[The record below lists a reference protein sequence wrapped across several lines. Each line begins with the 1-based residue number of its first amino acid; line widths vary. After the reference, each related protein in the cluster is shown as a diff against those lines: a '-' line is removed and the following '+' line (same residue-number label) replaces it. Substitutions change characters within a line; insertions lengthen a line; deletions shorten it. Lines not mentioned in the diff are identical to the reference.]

1 MTRGFG
7 QLGCYGSPIATPN
20 LDTLAAGGLLYTSI
34 PPTALCSPSRSCIIT
49 GCNHHANATAAGAHS
64 PARIGYFRRAPRRRS
79 HHYRWRANRQRLA
92 QLTIRISSADQVNP
106 VPYNLRARHNRRG
119 ERKTITDNLWLVFVP
134 NYTQRTSADSAI
146 SDVSPAA
153 VIVSSPAGRDVL

>member
-1 MTRGFG
+1 VIGRTTDESSPAWPRPVRAAAGAPNVLVIVLDDTGVG

-20 LDTLAAGGLLYTSI
+20 LDTLAAGGLLYTSMHT
-34 PPTALCSPSRSCIIT
+34 TALCSPSRSCIIT

-79 HHYRWRANRQRLA
+79 YHYRWRANRQRLA
-92 QLTIRISSADQVNP
+92 QLTIRISSTDQVNP

-119 ERKTITDNLWLVFVP
+119 ERRP
-134 NYTQRTSADSAI
+134 
-146 SDVSPAA
+146 
-153 VIVSSPAGRDVL
+153 